1 MKWIKRI
8 FFVLIFLIVIVLSWT
23 FKNGMDRFPNYS
35 LSLDIKASEP
45 KPIRVGFAAFPITP
59 RIEDTWTDADKNAR
73 YEPEKGDTFQDN
85 NKNGKFDAYWLAGFQ
100 NQRPANGVN
109 DDIWARAVV
118 IDDGNTRL
126 ALVGIDLIGFGHDDV
141 IAVRKMLPQD
151 ANITYSVMCASH
163 THEAPDFI
171 GLWGEE
177 YKHGIDA
184 DFKKN
189 VYAQTAEA
197 ITQATKNLRPAK
209 LKFAIDETNAG
220 VMVKDTRKPEVFD
233 NAVKIMQAIDSEAD
247 TTLGTLLVWGNH
259 PETTWNENLLI
270 TSDFVHYWRK
280 AVERGVYDGD
290 SLKMKGLGGTAVFIN
305 GAIGGLMTTPPE
317 LAVKDPFSDEVYTT
331 PSFKKAEAQGNTLA
345 IITLNA
351 LNDSTKTETIDK
363 TSMQLKATTFEIP
376 LDNQLYRLAV
386 GLGVLDRGYSSWGK
400 MRTEAAVFTIG
411 NAMFLTTPGEIY
423 PEIIYGGIETPEGQD
438 LKLNPQE
445 IPPLYSL
452 MKGRYKF
459 ILGLANDEIGY
470 IIPQSEWDTEPPYI
484 YGSKEQLYGEINSV
498 GAATA
503 PIIHQESK
511 KLLEGFK

>member
-1 MKWIKRI
+1 
-8 FFVLIFLIVIVLSWT
+8 VLAWVY
-23 FKNGMDRFPNYS
+23 KNGMDRFPNYVVDLNIEPS
-35 LSLDIKASEP
+35 QLQVIK
-45 KPIRVGFAAFPITP
+45 VGFAAFPITP
-59 RIEDTWTDADKNAR
+59 KIEDTWTDADKNAQFN
-73 YEPEKGDTFQDN
+73 PEMGDTYQDN
-85 NKNGKFDAYWLAGFQ
+85 NKNGRFDAYWLAGFQ

-118 IDDGNTRL
+118 IDDGKTRL

-141 IAVRKMLPQD
+141 VAVRKMLSKD

-171 GLWGEE
+171 GLWGRE
-177 YKHGIDA
+177 YRHGINA
-184 DFKKN
+184 EFKQY
-189 VYAQTAEA
+189 VYAQTAKA
-197 ITQATKNLRPAK
+197 IEQAATNLRPAK

-220 VMVKDTRKPEVFD
+220 VLVKDTRKPEVFD

-280 AVERGVYDGD
+280 AVEKGVYDGD

-305 GAIGGLMTTPPE
+305 GAIGGLMTTPPD
-317 LAVKDPFSDEVYTT
+317 LPVKDPFSDEVYTA
-331 PSFKKAEAQGNTLA
+331 PSFQKAEAQGNTLA

-351 LNDSTKTETIDK
+351 LQDSSKTEIIDR
-363 TSMQLKATTFEIP
+363 TSMKLAAKTFEIP
-376 LDNQLYRLAV
+376 MDNPLYRLGVA
-386 GLGVLDRGYSSWGK
+386 LGVLDRGYTSWGK
-400 MRTEAAVFTIG
+400 MRTEVAVFTIG

-423 PEIIYGGIETPEGQD
+423 PEIIYGGIESPEGQD
-438 LKLNPQE
+438 FKIGAQE
-445 IPPLYSL
+445 TPPLFSL
-452 MKGRYKF
+452 MKGKYKF

-470 IIPQSEWDTEPPYI
+470 IIPKSEWDAEAPYI

-498 GAATA
+498 GSETA

-511 KLLEGFK
+511 KLLEIFK